1 VVLTAGWQPVRIRA
15 RNMMVWT
22 FGMRLWLVL
31 AIATLLPPASF
42 AAETP
47 AAHGAYL
54 ATTIMACNNCHT
66 PRGPNADLAFSGGQT
81 FDTPDYTVVASN
93 ITPDVKT
100 GIGGWSDA
108 QLEKTLRTGV
118 RPDGV
123 ALAPV
128 MPSGYYGIISD
139 ADMAAII
146 AYLRTIPAI
155 ERQVP
160 APIYRKAEPIEIF
173 PGAEH
178 PTQDA
183 GGTDP
188 LRRGRYLAT
197 IGHCLECHMPI
208 DAGHHDFD
216 RAGAGGQLFRGPWGV
231 VASAN
236 ITSDPDQGLGQWTD
250 QEIKRAI
257 TQGVARDGS
266 KLKPPMAY
274 ANYAR
279 MTQPDLDALVAWLR
293 TVPPKS

>member
-173 PGAEH
+173 PGAEGAAAAISPPSATAWNATCRSMPATMISIAPAPAASCSAAPGAWSLP
-178 PTQDA
+178 PTSPP
-183 GGTDP
+183 TP
-188 LRRGRYLAT
+188 TR
-197 IGHCLECHMPI
+197 
-208 DAGHHDFD
+208 
-216 RAGAGGQLFRGPWGV
+216 
-231 VASAN
+231 ASAN
-236 ITSDPDQGLGQWTD
+236 GPIRRSSAPSPKASPVTAANSSPRWPTPTT
-250 QEIKRAI
+250 RA
-257 TQGVARDGS
+257 
-266 KLKPPMAY
+266 
-274 ANYAR
+274 
-279 MTQPDLDALVAWLR
+279 
-293 TVPPKS
+293 